1 MTPDELKTIRAELG
15 MTQAEFAAAMN
26 TTRVSIA
33 RYETGVHP
41 VPRWMPIALRG
52 LALQPRAPQKR

>member
-1 MTPDELKTIRAELG
+1 MTPKELRQARDALG
-15 MTQAEFAAAMN
+15 MTQAEFAAAVN